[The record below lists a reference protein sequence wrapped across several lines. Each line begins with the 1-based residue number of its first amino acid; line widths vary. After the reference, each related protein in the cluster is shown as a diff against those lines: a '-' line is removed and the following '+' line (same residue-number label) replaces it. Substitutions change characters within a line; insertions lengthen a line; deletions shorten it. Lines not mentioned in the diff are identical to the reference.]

1 MAPII
6 SIDAMA
12 TSISLDPKTREML
25 RAMGEKG
32 ESYDTIIRRLIRE
45 AGWKKLD
52 ARWNKIL
59 EEDDFIPLEDL

>member
-1 MAPII
+1 
-6 SIDAMA
+6 MA
-12 TSISLDPKTREML
+12 TSISLDPKTRDML
-25 RAMGEKG
+25 RSMGEKG
-32 ESYDTIIRRLIRE
+32 ESYDAIIRRLIRE